1 MKGTQGIQYILI
13 SSIISTISAIVMKR
27 AMNNGAEWKSAS
39 YSFFLGAILPIVI
52 FWGHIMYRGVTL
64 TLNLPSVMSGIL
76 WGSSILIFNY
86 YISTHGFTYTVF
98 INRAFLS
105 IFAIILGILIL
116 HEYPSPKQITGL
128 IIIIGGILLL

>member
-1 MKGTQGIQYILI
+1 MRGIQYILL
-13 SSIISTISAIVMKR
+13 SSLISTISAIVMKR
-27 AMNNGAEWKSAS
+27 AMNQGAEWKSAT
-39 YSFFLGAILPIVI
+39 YSFLLGAVLPIVI

-64 TLNLPSVMSGIL
+64 TLNFPSMLSGVL

-105 IFAIILGILIL
+105 VFAVILGIAIL
-116 HEYPSPKQITGL
+116 GEYPSPKQIAGL
-128 IIIIGGILLL
+128 IVIIIGMLLL